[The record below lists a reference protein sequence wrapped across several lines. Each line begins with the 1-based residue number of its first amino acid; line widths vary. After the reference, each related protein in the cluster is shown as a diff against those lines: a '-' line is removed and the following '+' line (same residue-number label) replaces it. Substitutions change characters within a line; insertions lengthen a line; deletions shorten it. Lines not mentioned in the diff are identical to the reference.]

1 MGDVY
6 FNDLILNVSDLTSTL
21 FHDTPFKLGLSNKIS
36 SAPLQ
41 ALSIATAAGK
51 NHETNQN
58 KRFPQRIMD
67 LYLFFVYNPIRPERL
82 PGMRRSAPCGAPPV
96 ISCAYPLAAAT
107 PTCLHIPIQLNKPRF
122 PLTALAPALPTV
134 PFPTDGLWTRIS
146 ATPDSGPFCSL
157 AYRYVLLYMIDI
169 CRKDSV
175 LFR

>member
-1 MGDVY
+1 MDRQNSFCYSKLMDHITIPYTIVSM
-6 FNDLILNVSDLTSTL
+6 NVSDLTSTL

-134 PFPTDGLWTRIS
+134 PFPTDGL
-146 ATPDSGPFCSL
+146 
-157 AYRYVLLYMIDI
+157 
-169 CRKDSV
+169 
-175 LFR
+175 